1 MDAILH
7 TPNIDITQDA
17 TATASQIL
25 SGYTAYVKGAKLS
38 GSMVNRGNVSA
49 TLNAGNSYV
58 IPEGYHTGAG
68 RVTANS
74 LASQTSAT
82 ATAAQILSGYTAWAN
97 GYLYTG
103 TLIQPPVSLNK
114 LFLVSLYQ
122 NAAFEW
128 GKKTDLSAYTV
139 YLMIILDDCSSYECT
154 YNTSTLP
161 WIIGGP
167 ISLATAQANSA
178 SSGSFFVPVIARQ
191 NESGAAAYIKVASST
206 SGSMS
211 YPNYMVSFS
220 VYDAAQQNVVWK
232 NSNRTCGIALGFL
245 A

>member
-25 SGYTAYVKGAKLS
+25 SGYTAYVKGVKLS

-82 ATAAQILSGYTAWAN
+82 ATAAQILSGYTAWVN
-97 GYLYTG
+97 GQNIMG
-103 TLIQPPVSLNK
+103 SLNPLNFSIDK
-114 LFLVSLYQ
+114 ICSFG
-122 NAAFEW
+122 W
-128 GKKTDLSAYTV
+128 
-139 YLMIILDDCSSYECT
+139 SSYPMVNWSSDYKVGNGILVYVFT
-154 YNTSTLP
+154 RNYSD
-161 WIIGGP
+161 
-167 ISLATAQANSA
+167 
-178 SSGSFFVPVIARQ
+178 SGSWAFYPTHPD
-191 NESGAAAYIKVASST
+191 YITYKILPSDLTISDGRYFPIETNGVASTNVYHTAVYVWASVGET
-206 SGSMS
+206 GSMAMRLYNS
-211 YPNYMVSFS
+211 TYTQVGDNLHAGGRSGRYFAMSF
-220 VYDAAQQNVVWK
+220 Y
-232 NSNRTCGIALGFL
+232 L
-245 A
+245 